1 MLSELR
7 DADLSGF
14 GERFAQ
20 QCVGFS
26 GAFVRL
32 QIVRLLKIQGRDL
45 GFIDELL
52 DLDGGGFFGRRFL

>member
-1 MLSELR
+1 LR
-7 DADLSGF
+7 DADLPGF

-20 QCVGFS
+20 QGVGFA
-26 GAFVRL
+26 GALVRF

-52 DLDGGGFFGRRFL
+52 DIDGGGFFGRRFLQLIV